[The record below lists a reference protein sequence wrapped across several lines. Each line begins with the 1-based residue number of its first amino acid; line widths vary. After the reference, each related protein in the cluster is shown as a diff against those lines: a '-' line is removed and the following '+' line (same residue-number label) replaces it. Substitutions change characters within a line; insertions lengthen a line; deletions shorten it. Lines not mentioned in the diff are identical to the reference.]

1 MEEATNN
8 FVLWLK
14 ENDVTVSSKVTIA
27 DLSAENQGRGV
38 VAVEDIK
45 PEENLFEI
53 PLSAIL
59 NIETCSL
66 VKDVSNAKSIL
77 LELNQWEA
85 LILVLLYELEVKQ
98 NDSKWLKYFKVLP
111 ICDEQHY
118 KFDQLIFW
126 SNEELS
132 ELSPS
137 LIVERV
143 GKVQAAEMFSKLS
156 KVIEKLGLDIKVSNE
171 KYQKI
176 ASVIM
181 SYSFD
186 VEFANEDEEKED
198 DEDEGNQTQSEIL
211 NDGYFKSMVPLA
223 DTLNADTEFHNAHLV
238 YTEKSLIMT
247 STKPI
252 KKGEQV
258 YNTYS
263 DHPNSE
269 ILRMY
274 GYVQHHGSKYDFAEI
289 PLSLIEKYFQDH
301 YKLSKEYV
309 QKVLNTLR
317 KVVTEENESNDFEDE
332 VDLVLDSY
340 DCFKSHEVQTEFLF
354 VIQLVTVIAIISPSI
369 QGDEDFHNVIKRIYK
384 KCYQL
389 VESNKLTKEFLQN
402 YKNILNNRL
411 SMYPNISEAPKDI
424 SRKAMAQAVLN
435 SEITS
440 LKSCLETCK
449 TIKTETG
456 PFNFIDDD
464 KLIRNI
470 MKKRFNSDDATNVSK
485 KSKK

>member
-8 FVLWLK
+8 FVAWLK
-14 ENDVTVSSKVTIA
+14 EKNVTISPEVTIA

-45 PEENLFEI
+45 PDENLFEI

-66 VKDVSNAKSIL
+66 VQDISNAKSVL

-98 NDSKWLKYFKVLP
+98 NDSKWLQYFRVLP
-111 ICDEQHY
+111 ICDEENY

-126 SNEELS
+126 SDEELF

-137 LIVERV
+137 LIVERI
-143 GKVQAAEMFSKLS
+143 GQKQAEKMFSKLS
-156 KVIEKLGLDIKVSNE
+156 QVIENLGLDIKVSNE

-186 VEFANEDEEKED
+186 VEFSNEEEEKED
-198 DEDEGNQTQSEIL
+198 ENYENQTHSEIL

-223 DTLNADTEFHNAHLV
+223 DTLNADTEFHNARLV

-247 STKPI
+247 STKQI

-274 GYVQHHGSKYDFAEI
+274 GYVQYHGSKFDFAEI
-289 PLSLIEKYFQDH
+289 PMSLIQNYFCDH
-301 YKLSKEYV
+301 YKLSKDYFQEI
-309 QKVLNTLR
+309 LTTLG
-317 KVVTEENESNDFEDE
+317 KIVTEENESNEFEDE
-332 VDLVLDSY
+332 VDIILDAY
-340 DCFKSHEVQTEFLF
+340 DCFKSYEVQTEFLF
-354 VIQLVTVIAIISPSI
+354 VTQLLTVIAMVSSSI
-369 QGDEDFHNVIKRIYK
+369 QEKEDNYDVIKRIYK

-389 VESNKLTKEFLQN
+389 VESNKLTNEFLEN

-411 SMYPNISEAPKDI
+411 SMYPEISEVSNDC
-424 SRKAMAQAVLN
+424 SRKAMAQTVLN

-440 LKSCLETCK
+440 LKNCLEINK

-456 PFNFIDDD
+456 PFKFIDDD

-470 MKKRFNSDDATNVSK
+470 MKKRFNSDEATNESK
-485 KSKK
+485 KPKK